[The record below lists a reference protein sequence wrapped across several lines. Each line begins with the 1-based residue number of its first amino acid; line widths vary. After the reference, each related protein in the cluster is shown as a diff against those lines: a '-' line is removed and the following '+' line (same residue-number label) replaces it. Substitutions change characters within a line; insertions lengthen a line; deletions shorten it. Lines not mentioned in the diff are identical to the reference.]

1 MKPIKQAH
9 LAALLAVC
17 LPTAALAQSATSTW
31 DKNVERMDYMTN
43 PPERG
48 DNNFFTTV
56 VAQTGNV
63 SLLYPAKTSMREF
76 TQRLYRIRVDLG
88 GLTPTRCDNA
98 YLNNLTYFMPT
109 NVNAPAGQAAMQG
122 PFDGNKAY
130 PDPETTYAGGG
141 GVSDNFNNTMFYR
154 YGNWPVGSGA
164 SGTPGT
170 AETAN
175 AACGAL
181 KDAAGLPITGQD
193 LQDCVKCTS
202 GTGTSTKP
210 WRGYYLNPFAK
221 DNDTSTNAGVFAGR
235 WLNFRPPKWA
245 LLRLAYKRLV
255 NGPLLSVLREG
266 VVAQNNALGGTV
278 VQKMLPQS
286 CQGQGRP
293 LNQKLGAV
301 DGLAY
306 TSTANPIAE
315 MMFNTAWFM
324 GGQENPWWFASPA
337 APVAAMS
344 GAQAGKSGPCN
355 GCNADFMV
363 VFSDGRG
370 DIANPSCTPNVLGV
384 KPAFCTASAAC
395 TTVGMGTA
403 DDGNDFLN
411 PNTQTDVAATI
422 TGSAVRQTWPGTCDM
437 DFADDVAGWMASN
450 DVSFGTAGTHV
461 NTYVVGIGDPQ
472 NTYGEM
478 SILQGI
484 ASRGGGIY
492 TVADDYRTLEVNIEQ
507 VFLDIIR
514 RATSFSVAAITTVQ
528 TRGSTFAFIPRF
540 RPLQGPQWEGRLLR
554 FKLFNEFAAGCDI
567 NVDKNVKNVVNP
579 NGNASCNDLYL
590 QDKNNKFI
598 AENTDAGIDAGSF
611 FVLDN
616 SQPWDPNTQT
626 GWPYASGATPGSLVP
641 ATPVWEAEQELENR
655 VTSFIAGASDDRLIY
670 TVAPNGTGGYDP
682 TLVSFDTSNVS
693 AITPLLKLGGF
704 NGDFCSSLSGMTR
717 HTYAT
722 DDDCTKDVIQFMRGY
737 DVMLQN
743 PVNRA
748 SADGGSF
755 VTAPRP
761 NVMGDIFHSSPILVT
776 PPVPS
781 GLCSLGLSNQCLL
794 SLYTDNMTPEAP
806 ISSSYRHAYDEYQAA
821 KDHRTEIVLVGSN
834 DGMVH
839 AFNAGNWVTGDDPDT
854 PLITETAHYD
864 LGTGKEMW
872 AFIPPDLL
880 PKLQRYIINTRHET
894 LVDGTPMVRDIWVD
908 GSGASNTRDGKRQS
922 DEFHTVAIVGERE
935 GGRHYFALDVTN
947 PAVPKYLWSYPLPG
961 TAEALSAGESWNDV
975 APGAPPIVN
984 IVVADTTGPINRG
997 GSRASERWVVGIG
1010 GGFDPDHLRGR
1021 GIHILDAW
1029 TGQDLFRFS
1038 RADSTGATD
1047 PRQNLFAV
1055 PSSLSFA
1062 DTDQDNV
1069 FDTVTFG
1076 DTIGQLWA
1084 INIAPPGR
1092 DSDGD
1097 GRFDNWFGGRAFVE
1111 FSGLPLWHRAPFF
1124 QRPAM
1129 AVVPQPGGASI
1140 VRALLGSG
1148 NRDQMK
1154 DGQGGTCG
1162 LADIDACLRQD
1173 CTVDVNAVRRR
1184 IGPAPQAGLGGHYQI
1199 GEWKYTSGGAAL
1211 TTNTLSVT
1219 PSDTQGSATT
1229 DVDDVSISYTLTCGT
1244 TTQTYDNTIYCDWAG
1259 GAECPPDTGKPL
1271 GTKLIWTPTVAQ
1283 EWTRFYS
1290 VSVWGTGNRAPPTT
1304 AAAAQTYDANALTD
1318 TNLVNAATCPLN
1330 AGAGACATPTGN
1342 GWYIQHDQNVAGP
1355 ATCTTICPVVI
1366 TPPSPTPTATNTP
1379 GDEKTGSAALILA
1392 GCALWNTL
1400 LPNEQAVLACD
1411 GTLPADNAFVYQ
1423 GDALTGH
1430 LQCGVPGSA
1439 TANATV
1445 RAVRRDTNVTP
1456 QQFTPV
1462 VSLNQKTG
1470 DVAYSGVSL
1479 EPGAPPLQVQVGG
1492 NNVIGFVKWL
1502 EVSRATHDCRHSGK
1516 CQ

>member
-1 MKPIKQAH
+1 MNTIKPTPL
-9 LAALLAVC
+9 LAALLALC
-17 LPTAALAQSATSTW
+17 APAAAFAQATSYW
-31 DKNVERMDYMTN
+31 DRNVERMDYLTN

-63 SLLYPAKTSMREF
+63 TLLYPAKTSMREF

-88 GLTPTRCDNA
+88 GLTPTGCGNT
-98 YLNNLTYFMPT
+98 YLNNLQYFMPT
-109 NVNAPAGQAAMQG
+109 NVNAPAGQVAMQG
-122 PFDGNKAY
+122 IFDPTKNY

-141 GVSDNFNNTMFYR
+141 GVGDNFSNTSFYM
-154 YGNWPVGSGA
+154 YGDWPVGSNPAGNA
-164 SGTPGT
+164 QT
-170 AETAN
+170 AA

-181 KDAAGLPITGQD
+181 KDAAGLPLGGQD
-193 LQDCVKCTS
+193 LQNCTKCAS
-202 GTGTSTKP
+202 GTGTSTNKQQ
-210 WRGYYLNPFAK
+210 GYYLNPYAK
-221 DNDTSTNAGVFAGR
+221 DNDISTNAGVFAGQ

-255 NGPLLSVLREG
+255 NGPLLSVLREA

-301 DGLAY
+301 NGLAY

-315 MMFNTAWFM
+315 MMFNTAWYM
-324 GGQENPWWFASPA
+324 GGQENPWWFGAGAIPGVAMAS
-337 APVAAMS
+337 
-344 GAQAGKSGPCN
+344 GKSGPCN

-363 VFSDGRG
+363 LFSDGRG
-370 DIANPSCTPNVLGV
+370 DIANPSCTPNILGV
-384 KPAFCTASAAC
+384 KPAFCTATAAC
-395 TTVGMGTA
+395 TTVGMGTS

-411 PNTQTDVAATI
+411 PNTQLDVGATI
-422 TGSAVRQTWPGTCDM
+422 TGLGVRQTWPGTCDM
-437 DFADDVAGWMASN
+437 DFADDVAGWMANN
-450 DVSFGTAGTHV
+450 DVSFGTAGTRV

-478 SILQGI
+478 SILQGV
-484 ASRGGGIY
+484 ATKGGGIY

-567 NVDKNVKNVVNP
+567 NVDKNVKDAVNP

-590 QDKNNKFI
+590 QDKNNKYI
-598 AENTDAGIDAGSF
+598 AESPDAGIDAGSF

-616 SQPWDPNTQT
+616 TQPWNPATTT
-626 GWPYASGATPGSLVP
+626 GWPFAAGATPGSLVP
-641 ATPVWEAEQELENR
+641 ATPVWEAEQALETR
-655 VTSFIAGASDDRLIY
+655 VTSFIAGAADDRLIY
-670 TVAPNGTGGYDP
+670 TVAPNASGGYDP
-682 TLVSFDTSNVS
+682 TLISFDTTNVS
-693 AITPLLKLGGF
+693 TITPLLKLGGYL
-704 NGDFCSSLSGMTR
+704 GDFCSSLSGMTR

-722 DDDCTKDVIQFMRGY
+722 DDDCTRDVIQFMRGY

-743 PVNRA
+743 SINRA
-748 SADGGSF
+748 SADGGS
-755 VTAPRP
+755 VISAPRP

-776 PPVPS
+776 PPLPS

-806 ISSSYRHAYDEYQAA
+806 TSASFRHAYDEYQSNNQ
-821 KDHRTEIVLVGSN
+821 HRTEVVLVGAN
-834 DGMVH
+834 DGMLH
-839 AFNAGNWVTGDDPDT
+839 AFNAGNWVIGDDPDT
-854 PLITETAHYD
+854 PLIVETAHYD

-880 PKLQRYIINTRHET
+880 PKLQRYVINTRHEAM
-894 LVDGTPMVRDIWVD
+894 VDGTPMVRDIWVD
-908 GSGASNTRDGKRQS
+908 GSGAATTKDGKRQS
-922 DEFHTVAIVGERE
+922 DEFHTVAVVGERE

-961 TAEALSAGESWNDV
+961 TAEALNSGESWNDV

-984 IVVADTTGPINRG
+984 IVVADSTGPITRSG
-997 GSRASERWVVGIG
+997 MRASEKWVIGIG
-1010 GGFDPDHLRGR
+1010 GGFDPDLLRGR
-1021 GIHILDAW
+1021 GIHVLDAW
-1029 TGQDLFRFS
+1029 TGQEVFRFS
-1038 RADSTGATD
+1038 RVDSTGATD
-1047 PRQNLFAV
+1047 PRQNLFPVAA
-1055 PSSLSFA
+1055 SLSFA
-1062 DTDQDNV
+1062 DTDQDFV
-1069 FDTVTFG
+1069 FDTLTFG
-1076 DTIGQLWA
+1076 DTLGQLWA
-1084 INIAPPGR
+1084 INLAPPGN
-1092 DSDGD
+1092 DITGD
-1097 GRFDNWFGGRAFVE
+1097 GLYDNWFGGRAFIE
-1111 FSGLPLWHRAPFF
+1111 FNGSPLWHRAPFF

-1129 AVVPQPGGASI
+1129 AVVPQPGGQAI

-1148 NRDQMK
+1148 NRDQIK

-1162 LADIDACLRQD
+1162 LADIDACMRQD
-1173 CTVDVNAVRRR
+1173 CTVDVLASRRR
-1184 IGPAPQAGLGGHYQI
+1184 IGPAPQGGAGGHYQT
-1199 GEWKYTSGGAAL
+1199 GEWKYTSGSTAL

-1219 PSDTQGSATT
+1219 PGDTPSSAST
-1229 DVDDVSISYTLTCGT
+1229 DVDDVSIQYTLTCGT
-1244 TTQTYDNTIYCDWAG
+1244 TIQSYANTTYCDFIPGA
-1259 GAECPPDTGKPL
+1259 AECPPDSGKPL
-1271 GTKLIWTPTVAQ
+1271 GTRLFWTPTVAQ
-1283 EWTRFYS
+1283 EYSRFYS
-1290 VSVWGTGNRAPPTT
+1290 VQVWGSGNRAPPTT
-1304 AAAAQTYDANALTD
+1304 LATAQTYDASALTD
-1318 TNLVNAATCPLN
+1318 TNLVDASACPLN
-1330 AGAGACATPTGN
+1330 AGAGACASTTGN
-1342 GWYIQHDQNVAGP
+1342 GWFLAHTQTVTLAGVTQ
-1355 ATCTTICPVVI
+1355 AR
-1366 TPPSPTPTATNTP
+1366 TP

-1400 LPNEQAVLACD
+1400 LPNNQAVLTCN

-1430 LQCGVPGSA
+1430 LQCGVAGSA
-1439 TANATV
+1439 TATATV

-1470 DVAYSGVSL
+1470 EVAYSGVSL

>member
-1 MKPIKQAH
+1 MNPIKPTPL
-9 LAALLAVC
+9 LAALLALC
-17 LPTAALAQSATSTW
+17 APAAALAQNATSSW
-31 DKNVERMDYMTN
+31 DRNVERMDYLTN

-63 SLLYPAKTSMREF
+63 TLLYPAKNSLKEF
-76 TQRLYRIRVDLG
+76 SQRLYRIRVDLG

-98 YLNNLTYFMPT
+98 YLNALTYFMPT

-122 PFDGNKAY
+122 VFDPLKSY
-130 PDPETTYAGGG
+130 PDPETTYSGGG
-141 GVSDNFNNTMFYR
+141 GVSNNFANASFYL
-154 YGNWPVGSGA
+154 YGNWPVGSNPA
-164 SGTPGT
+164 GT
-170 AETAN
+170 AQTAA

-181 KDAAGLPITGQD
+181 KDAAGLPLAGQD
-193 LQDCVKCTS
+193 LADCTKCTA
-202 GTGTSTKP
+202 GAGVSTKKQQ
-210 WRGYYLNPFAK
+210 GYYLNPYAK
-221 DNDTSTNAGVFAGR
+221 DNDVTTNAGVFAGQF
-235 WLNFRPPKWA
+235 LNFHPPKWS

-255 NGPLLSVLREG
+255 NGPLLSVLREA
-266 VVAQNNALGGTV
+266 VVAQNGAVGGTV

-293 LNQKLGAV
+293 LNQKLGAA
-301 DGLAY
+301 DALAY
-306 TSTANPIAE
+306 TSNANPIAE
-315 MMFNTAWFM
+315 MMFNTAWYM
-324 GGQENPWWFASPA
+324 GGQENPWWFGAGTTPG
-337 APVAAMS
+337 AAMVN
-344 GAQAGKSGPCN
+344 GKSGPCN

-370 DIANPSCTPNVLGV
+370 DIANPSCTPNILGV
-384 KPAFCTASAAC
+384 KPAFCTATAAC

-411 PNTQTDVAATI
+411 PNTQLDVAATI
-422 TGSAVRQTWPGTCDM
+422 TGLGVRQTWPGTCDM
-437 DFADDVAGWMASN
+437 DFADDVATWMVNN
-450 DVSFGTAGTHV
+450 DVSFGTAGTRV
-461 NTYVVGIGDPQ
+461 QTYVVGIGDPK

-484 ASRGGGIY
+484 ASKGGGIY

-567 NVDKNVKNVVNP
+567 SVDKNVKNAVNP

-590 QDKNNKFI
+590 QDKNNKYI
-598 AENTDAGIDAGSF
+598 AESADAGVNASSF
-611 FVLDN
+611 FTLDN
-616 SQPWDPNTQT
+616 AQPWNPAVTT
-626 GWPYASGATPGSLVP
+626 GWPFAAGVDGGLVP
-641 ATPVWEAEQELENR
+641 ATPVWEAEQELETR
-655 VTSFIAGASDDRLIY
+655 VTSFIAGAADDRLIY
-670 TVAPNGTGGYDP
+670 TVAANASGGYDP
-682 TLVSFDTSNVS
+682 ALISFNTSNVS
-693 AITPLLKLGGF
+693 TITPLLKLGGYL
-704 NGDFCSSLSGMTR
+704 GDFCSSLAGMTR

-722 DDDCTKDVIQFMRGY
+722 DDDCTVDVIQFMRGY

-743 PVNRA
+743 GLNRA
-748 SADGGSF
+748 GPDGGS
-755 VTAPRP
+755 VVKYPRP

-806 ISSSYRHAYDEYQAA
+806 TSPSFRHAYDEYQA
-821 KDHRTEIVLVGSN
+821 KNDHRTEIVVVGAN
-834 DGMVH
+834 DGMLH

-880 PKLQRYIINTRHET
+880 PKLQRYIINTRHEAM
-894 LVDGTPMVRDIWVD
+894 VDGTPMVRDIWVD
-908 GSGASNTRDGKRQS
+908 GSGAASTKDGKRQS
-922 DEFHTVAIVGERE
+922 DEFHTVAVVAERE
-935 GGRHYFALDVTN
+935 GGRHHFALDISD

-961 TAEALSAGESWNDV
+961 TAEALNSGESWNDV

-984 IVVADTTGPINRG
+984 IVVADSTGPVNRG
-997 GSRASERWVVGIG
+997 GSRASEKWVIGIG
-1010 GGFDPDHLRGR
+1010 GGFDTDLLRGR
-1021 GIHILDAW
+1021 GIHVLDAW
-1029 TGQDLFRFS
+1029 TGQEVFRFS

-1047 PRQNLFAV
+1047 PRQNLFPVA
-1055 PSSLSFA
+1055 SSLSFV
-1062 DTDQDNV
+1062 DTDQDFV

-1076 DTIGQLWA
+1076 DTFGQLWA
-1084 INIAPPGR
+1084 INIAAPGR
-1092 DSDGD
+1092 DNTGD
-1097 GRFDNWFGGRAFVE
+1097 GMYDNWFGGRAFVE
-1111 FSGLPLWHRAPFF
+1111 FKGSPLWHRAPFF

-1129 AVVPQPGGASI
+1129 AVVPQPGGQPI

-1148 NRDQMK
+1148 NRDQIK

-1162 LADIDACLRQD
+1162 LSDLDACLRQD
-1173 CTVDVNAVRRR
+1173 CTVDVLASRRR
-1184 IGPAPQAGLGGHYQI
+1184 IGPAPLGGAGGHYQT
-1199 GEWKYTSGGAAL
+1199 GEWKYTSGSTSL
-1211 TTNTLSVT
+1211 TTNTLNLT
-1219 PSDTQGSATT
+1219 PGDTQSSAST
-1229 DVDDVSISYTLTCGT
+1229 DVDDVSIQYTLTCGG
-1244 TTQTYDNTIYCDWAG
+1244 TTQTHDNSIYCDFSTG
-1259 GAECPPDTGKPL
+1259 ECPPDVGKPL
-1271 GTKLIWTPTVAQ
+1271 GTKLIWTPSVAQ
-1283 EWTRFYS
+1283 EYSRFYS
-1290 VSVWGTGNRAPPTT
+1290 VQVWGTGNRAAPTT
-1304 AAAAQTYDANALTD
+1304 LAAAQTYDANALTD
-1318 TNLVNAATCPLN
+1318 TNLVDATSCPLN
-1330 AGAGACATPTGN
+1330 ATAGSCASATGN
-1342 GWYIQHDQNVAGP
+1342 GWFVAHNQTVTLAGVTQ
-1355 ATCTTICPVVI
+1355 AR
-1366 TPPSPTPTATNTP
+1366 TP
-1379 GDEKTGSAALILA
+1379 GDEKTGSSALVLA

-1400 LPNEQAVLACD
+1400 LPNNSAVLACN

-1430 LQCGVPGSA
+1430 LQCGVAGSA
-1439 TANATV
+1439 TASATV

>member
-1 MKPIKQAH
+1 MKPIKTIPL
-9 LAALLAVC
+9 LAALLALC
-17 LPTAALAQSATSTW
+17 APAAALAQIILPSVNPTSTW
-31 DKNVERMDYMTN
+31 DRDIERMDYLTN

-63 SLLYPAKTSMREF
+63 TLLYPAKTSMREF
-76 TQRLYRIRVDLG
+76 TLRLYRIRVDLG
-88 GLTPTRCDNA
+88 GSTPTGCANT
-98 YLNNLTYFMPT
+98 YLNNLQYFMPT
-109 NVNAPAGQAAMQG
+109 NVNPPAGQAAMQG
-122 PFDGNKAY
+122 LFDPTKNY

-141 GVSDNFNNTMFYR
+141 GVNQNFNNTLFYQ
-154 YGNWPVGSGA
+154 YGDWPVGSNPAGNA
-164 SGTPGT
+164 Q
-170 AETAN
+170 AVA

-181 KDAAGLPITGQD
+181 KNAAGTTFAVLAGSD
-193 LQDCVKCTS
+193 LQNCMKCVS
-202 GTGTSTKP
+202 GTGASTNKQQ
-210 WRGYYLNPFAK
+210 GYFLNPYAK
-221 DNDTSTNAGVFAGR
+221 DNDISTNAGVFAGQ
-235 WLNFRPPKWA
+235 WLNFHPPKWA
-245 LLRLAYKRLV
+245 LLHLAYKRLV
-255 NGPLLSVLREG
+255 NGPLLSVLREA
-266 VVAQNNALGGTV
+266 VVAQNAALGGQV

-315 MMFNTAWFM
+315 MMFNTAWYM
-324 GGQENPWWFASPA
+324 GGQENPWWFGAGAIPG
-337 APVAAMS
+337 AAM
-344 GAQAGKSGPCN
+344 ANGKSGPCN

-363 VFSDGRG
+363 LFSDGRG
-370 DIANPSCTPNVLGV
+370 DNANPSCTPNILGV
-384 KPAFCTASAAC
+384 KPAFCTATAAC

-411 PNTQTDVAATI
+411 PNTQLDVGATI
-422 TGSAVRQTWPGTCDM
+422 TGLGVRQTWPGTCDM
-437 DFADDVAGWMASN
+437 DFADDVASWMANN

-461 NTYVVGIGDPQ
+461 TTYVVGIGDPR

-478 SILQGI
+478 SILQGV
-484 ASRGGGIY
+484 ATKGGGIY

-507 VFLDIIR
+507 VFQDIIR

-567 NVDKNVKNVVNP
+567 NVDKNVKDAVNP

-590 QDKNNKFI
+590 QDKNNAYI
-598 AENTDAGIDAGSF
+598 AESQDAGIDAGSF

-616 SQPWDPNTQT
+616 TQPWNASTPN
-626 GWPYASGATPGSLVP
+626 GWPFKAGAAPGTLVP
-641 ATPVWEAEQELENR
+641 ATPVWEAEALLEQR

-670 TVAPNGTGGYDP
+670 TVAPDNSGGYSP
-682 TLVSFDTSNVS
+682 TLISFDTSNVS
-693 AITPLLKLGGF
+693 TITPLLGLGGYL
-704 NGDFCSSLSGMTR
+704 GDFCSSLSGMTR
-717 HTYAT
+717 HTYAA

-748 SADGGSF
+748 NADGGSV
-755 VTAPRP
+755 VTVPRP

-781 GLCSLGLSNQCLL
+781 GLCSLGLSNQCVL

-806 ISSSYRHAYDEYQAA
+806 TSTSFRHAYDEYQSNNE
-821 KDHRTEIVLVGSN
+821 HRTEVVLVGAN
-834 DGMVH
+834 DGMLH

-854 PLITETAHYD
+854 PLIVETAHYD

-872 AFIPPDLL
+872 SFIPPDLL
-880 PKLQRYIINTRHET
+880 PKLQRYIINTRHEAM
-894 LVDGTPMVRDIWVD
+894 VDGTPMVRDIWVD
-908 GSGASNTRDGKRQS
+908 GSGASAARDGKRQS

-947 PAVPKYLWSYPLPG
+947 PALPKYLWSFPPPSM
-961 TAEALSAGESWNDV
+961 AEALNTGESWNDV

-984 IVVADTTGPINRG
+984 IVVQDSTGPINRG
-997 GSRASERWVVGIG
+997 GSRASEKWIVGIG
-1010 GGFDPDHLRGR
+1010 GGFDPDLLRGR
-1021 GIHILDAW
+1021 GIHVLDAW
-1029 TGQDLFRFS
+1029 SGQEVFRFS
-1038 RADSTGATD
+1038 RAESTGSTD
-1047 PRQNLFAV
+1047 PRQNLFPVA
-1055 PSSLSFA
+1055 SSLSFA
-1062 DTDQDNV
+1062 DTDQDMV
-1069 FDTVTFG
+1069 FDTLTFG
-1076 DTIGQLWA
+1076 DTAGQVWA
-1084 INIAPPGR
+1084 INLLPPG
-1092 DSDGD
+1092 SDTTGD
-1097 GRFDNWFGGRAFVE
+1097 GRYDNWFGGRAFVE
-1111 FSGLPLWHRAPFF
+1111 FKGSPLWHRAPFF
-1124 QRPAM
+1124 QRPSM

-1140 VRALLGSG
+1140 IRALLGSG

-1162 LADIDACLRQD
+1162 LADLDACQRQD
-1173 CTVDVNAVRRR
+1173 CTVDVNATSRR
-1184 IGPAPQAGLGGHYQI
+1184 IGPAPQGGAGGHFQT
-1199 GEWKYTSGGAAL
+1199 GEWKYTTGNTAL
-1211 TTNTLSVT
+1211 TTNTLTVT
-1219 PSDTQGSATT
+1219 PGDTQGSLTT
-1229 DVDDVSISYTLTCGT
+1229 DVDDVNVNYTLTCGT
-1244 TTQTYDNTIYCDWAG
+1244 TTQTNVNNIYCDFSLG
-1259 GAECPPDTGKPL
+1259 ECPPDTGKPL

-1283 EWTRFYS
+1283 EYTRFYS
-1290 VSVWGTGNRAPPTT
+1290 VQVWGTGNRAPPTT
-1304 AAAAQTYDANALTD
+1304 LATAQTYDANALSD
-1318 TNLVNAATCPLN
+1318 TNLVDASTCPLN
-1330 AGAGACATPTGN
+1330 AGVGACASPTGN
-1342 GWYIQHDQNVAGP
+1342 GWFITHNQTVTLAGVTQ
-1355 ATCTTICPVVI
+1355 AR
-1366 TPPSPTPTATNTP
+1366 TP
-1379 GDEKTGSAALILA
+1379 GDEKTGSSALILA

-1400 LPNEQAVLACD
+1400 LPNNQAVLACN
-1411 GTLPADNAFVYQ
+1411 GTLPPDNAFVYQ
-1423 GDALTGH
+1423 SDALTGH
-1430 LQCGVPGSA
+1430 LQCGVAGSA

-1470 DVAYSGVSL
+1470 NVAYSGVSL

>member
-1 MKPIKQAH
+1 MK
-9 LAALLAVC
+9 
-17 LPTAALAQSATSTW
+17 
-31 DKNVERMDYMTN
+31 
-43 PPERG
+43 
-48 DNNFFTTV
+48 
-56 VAQTGNV
+56 
-63 SLLYPAKTSMREF
+63 EF
-76 TQRLYRIRVDLG
+76 PQRLYRIRVDLG
-88 GLTPTRCDNA
+88 GATPTRCDNA
-98 YLNNLTYFMPT
+98 YLNGRPYFMPT

-122 PFDGNKAY
+122 VFDGTKDY

-141 GVSDNFNNTMFYR
+141 GVNDNFANASYYL
-154 YGNWPVGSGA
+154 YGNWPVGSNPAGVA
-164 SGTPGT
+164 QT
-170 AETAN
+170 AA
-175 AACGAL
+175 AACGTL
-181 KDAAGLPITGQD
+181 KDSAGLPLTGQD
-193 LQDCVKCTS
+193 LQDCTKCVS
-202 GTGTSTKP
+202 GTGTSPKP
-210 WRGYYLNPFAK
+210 WRGYYLNPYAK
-221 DNDTSTNAGVFAGR
+221 DNDVTTNAGVFAGR
-235 WLNFRPPKWA
+235 FLNFYPPKWA

-255 NGPLLSVLREG
+255 NGPLLSVLREA
-266 VVAQNNALGGTV
+266 VVAQNTTLGGAV

-306 TSTANPIAE
+306 TSNANPIAE
-315 MMFNTAWFM
+315 MMFNTAWYM
-324 GGQENPWWFASPA
+324 GGQENPWWFSSA
-337 APVAAMS
+337 AIPGLAM
-344 GAQAGKSGPCN
+344 QDGKSGPCN

-363 VFSDGRG
+363 LFSDGRG
-370 DIANPSCTPNVLGV
+370 DIANPSCTPNLAGQ
-384 KPAFCTASAAC
+384 KPAWCTAAAAC

-411 PNTQTDVAATI
+411 PNTQPDVGATI
-422 TGSAVRQTWPGTCDM
+422 TGLGVRQTWPGTCDM
-437 DFADDVAGWMASN
+437 DFADDVASWMANN

-472 NTYGEM
+472 NTYGEL

-484 ASRGGGIY
+484 AKNGGGIY

-554 FKLFNEFAAGCDI
+554 FKLFNEFAAGCDK
-567 NVDKNVKNVVNP
+567 NVDLNKKSAVNP
-579 NGNASCNDLYL
+579 NANASCNDLYL
-590 QDKNNKFI
+590 QDNNNKFI
-598 AENTDAGIDAGSF
+598 AENQNANTDAGSF

-616 SQPWDPNTQT
+616 TQPWDPNLTT
-626 GWPYASGATPGSLVP
+626 GWPFATGSDGGLVP
-641 ATPVWEAEQELENR
+641 ATPVWEAEDLLEKR
-655 VTSFIAGASDDRLIY
+655 VTSFIAGAADDRLIY
-670 TVAPNGTGGYDP
+670 TVAPNGSGGYDP
-682 TLVSFDTSNVS
+682 TLISFDTSNVS

-704 NGDFCSSLSGMTR
+704 QGDFCSSLSGMTR
-717 HTYAT
+717 HKYAA

-737 DVMLQN
+737 DVMLAN
-743 PVNRA
+743 SLNRA
-748 SADGGSF
+748 TADGGSV

-776 PPVPS
+776 PPLPS

-806 ISSSYRHAYDEYQAA
+806 TSSSFRHAYDEYQA
-821 KDHRTEIVLVGSN
+821 KNEHRTEVVLVGSN
-834 DGMVH
+834 DGMLH

-854 PLITETAHYD
+854 PLITETAHFD

-880 PKLQRYIINTRHET
+880 PKLQRYIINTRHEA

-908 GSGASNTRDGKRQS
+908 GSGLSSSKDGKRQS

-935 GGRHYFALDVTN
+935 GGRHYFALDVTK
-947 PAVPKYLWSYPLPG
+947 PDLPKYLWSYPLPG
-961 TAEALSAGESWNDV
+961 TAEALNSGESWNDV

-984 IVVADTTGPINRG
+984 IVVADSTGPINRG
-997 GSRASERWVVGIG
+997 GSRASEKWVVGFG
-1010 GGFDPDHLRGR
+1010 GGFDPDLMRGR
-1021 GIHILDAW
+1021 GVHVLDAW
-1029 TGQDLFRFS
+1029 SGAEVFRFS

-1047 PRQNLFAV
+1047 PRQNLFPV
-1055 PSSLSFA
+1055 PSSLSFV
-1062 DTDQDNV
+1062 DTDQDQV
-1069 FDTVTFG
+1069 FDTLTFG
-1076 DTIGQLWA
+1076 DALGQVWA
-1084 INIAPPGR
+1084 INMAPPGK
-1092 DSDGD
+1092 DTDGD
-1097 GRFDNWFGGRAFVE
+1097 GRYDNWFGGRAFVE
-1111 FSGLPLWHRAPFF
+1111 FKGLPFWHRAPFF

-1129 AVVPQPGGASI
+1129 AVVPQPGGAGAI

-1148 NRDQMK
+1148 NRDQIK

-1173 CTVDVNAVRRR
+1173 CTVDVVASRRR
-1184 IGPAPQAGLGGHYQI
+1184 LGPAPAGGVGGHFQT
-1199 GEWKYTSGGAAL
+1199 GEWKYTSGGTSL
-1211 TTNTLSVT
+1211 TTNTLNVT
-1219 PSDTQGSATT
+1219 AGDTQSSAST
-1229 DVDDVSISYTLTCGT
+1229 DVDDVSIQYTLTCGT
-1244 TTQTYDNTIYCDWAG
+1244 DTQNHDNTIYCDYGANA
-1259 GAECPPDTGKPL
+1259 AECPTDTGKPL

-1283 EWTRFYS
+1283 EYTRFYS
-1290 VSVWGTGNRAPPTT
+1290 IQVWGTGTRAPPTT
-1304 AAAAQTYDANALTD
+1304 FAAAQTYDTNALTD
-1318 TNLVNAATCPLN
+1318 TNLVDANNCPLN
-1330 AGAGACATPTGN
+1330 AGAGACASPTGN
-1342 GWYIQHDQNVAGP
+1342 GWFITHNQQVADPNGG
-1355 ATCTTICPVVI
+1355 TGCTGNICAAAI
-1366 TPPSPTPTATNTP
+1366 LPPPTPIALEPNTP
-1379 GDEKTGSAALILA
+1379 GDEKTGSAALVLA

-1400 LPNEQAVLACD
+1400 LPNNQAVLACD

-1439 TANATV
+1439 TATATV